1 MRILYVIE
9 SLEFGGAEKMLVSLA
24 NGFAQEHSVT
34 VCCIKT
40 TGALRP
46 ELDPRIRVICL
57 EKPEGAAYGL
67 VFRLWRLMR
76 EGRYDV
82 LHTHNW
88 SVFAE
93 CGVAAILA
101 RIPIRVH
108 TSHGRYESVRT
119 TLGGRVKRWLRH
131 RLERVVSYGYSQVV
145 TVSDSIQQAIG
156 EAVGIP
162 ASRLIT
168 IHNGIDPGEP
178 VRERTR
184 TATTFVSVGRLVSI
198 KRHDV
203 MIEAFAE
210 IVRECPDA
218 RLVVVGDG
226 PERSRLEQLIRRC
239 GVEGKVKLTG
249 FRQDIPDLLADAD
262 IFLLTSGYEG
272 ISIALLEAMRAGLPS
287 IATRVGGIPETI
299 VDGQTGL
306 LVDLADTDALRR
318 AMAALGRDTERRAGM
333 SREARSLLE
342 REFSLDRMRSRY
354 RRLYLAR
361 SAVNGTAR

>member
-1 MRILYVIE
+1 MRILYIIE

-24 NGFAQEHSVT
+24 NGFAQEHSIT

-40 TGALRP
+40 TGVLRQ

-57 EKPEGAAYGL
+57 EKPEGPAYGL
-67 VFRLWRLMR
+67 VLRLWRVMQ
-76 EGRYDV
+76 EGHYDV

-108 TSHGRYESVRT
+108 TSHGRYAPVRT
-119 TLGGRVKRWLRH
+119 TMGARLKLWLRH
-131 RLERVVSYGYSQVV
+131 RLERVVSYGYSQIV
-145 TVSDSIQQAIG
+145 TVSDSIQQTIG
-156 EAVGIP
+156 DAVGIP
-162 ASRLIT
+162 ANRLIT

-178 VRERTR
+178 VSVRTR
-184 TATTFVSVGRLVSI
+184 SAITFVSVGRLVPI

-210 IVRECPDA
+210 IAQDSPDA
-218 RLVVVGDG
+218 RLLVIGDG
-226 PERSRLEQLIRRC
+226 PERSRLEELIRKR
-239 GVEGKVKLTG
+239 GVEGKVQLTG
-249 FRQDIPDLLADAD
+249 FRHDIPDLLADSD

-306 LVDLADTDALRR
+306 LVDPADANALRR
-318 AMAALGRDTERRAGM
+318 AMVELGHDTERRASM

-342 REFSLDRMRSRY
+342 REFSVDRMRSRY
-354 RRLYLAR
+354 RSLYLAG
-361 SAVNGTAR
+361 SAGNGAAR